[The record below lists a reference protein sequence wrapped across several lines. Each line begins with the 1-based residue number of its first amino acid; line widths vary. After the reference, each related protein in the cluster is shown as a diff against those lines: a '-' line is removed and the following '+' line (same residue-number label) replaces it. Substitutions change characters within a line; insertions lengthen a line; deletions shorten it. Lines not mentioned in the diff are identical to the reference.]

1 MVYIAFF
8 LILGQIGKRESGFY
22 QRLTTA
28 FTCYLQLVTSLTF
41 DLKMTTEKFI
51 GRSEA
56 AQNIRALIKQVAP
69 TDISV
74 LITGESGT
82 GKEVAASQIHEL
94 SFRRGNPLITV
105 NCGAIPEGIFESEVF
120 GHEKGSFTG
129 ADKLRRGYFELADK
143 GTIFLDE
150 IGEMPLNSQVKI
162 LRILERGEFMRVGG
176 SVNISTDVR
185 VIAATNR
192 DLTEE
197 VAAGRFRSDLF
208 YRLKAVNIY
217 LPPLRERR
225 EDIPLLANFFVEDF
239 CQRNHIP
246 APEITSDGMDLIA
259 KHPWSGNIRELKNF
273 LESLVTLEKGRVFDR
288 YAIGRL
294 LSPVKIPE
302 AQLPVY
308 LHRSPEQMERELIYR
323 TLLELRREIWE
334 MRQMLGKLVDREK
347 ELEVEHISLE
357 EMEREQIK
365 AALERLGGNRRL
377 TAQALGIGE
386 RTLYRKLK
394 EYGLK

>member
-1 MVYIAFF
+1 MNP
-8 LILGQIGKRESGFY
+8 
-22 QRLTTA
+22 
-28 FTCYLQLVTSLTF
+28 
-41 DLKMTTEKFI
+41 EKFI

-82 GKEVAASQIHEL
+82 GKEVAAAMIHEL
-94 SFRRGNPLITV
+94 SYRKDKPLITV

-162 LRILERGEFMRVGG
+162 LRILETGEFMRVGG
-176 SVNISTDVR
+176 SLNISTDVR

-192 DLTEE
+192 DLAEE
-197 VAAGRFRSDLF
+197 VAAGRFRSDLY

-225 EDIPLLANFFVEDF
+225 EDIPPLANFFIEDF

-246 APEITSDGMDLIA
+246 APEITSDAMDLIL

-288 YAIGRL
+288 HTVGRL
-294 LSPVKIPE
+294 LNPAKTAE

-308 LHRSPEQMERELIYR
+308 IHRSAEQMERELIYR

-334 MRQMLGKLVDREK
+334 MRQMLGKLVDREQ
-347 ELEVEHISLE
+347 ELEVDNISLE

-365 AALERLGGNRRL
+365 GTLERLGGNRRL

-394 EYGLK
+394 EYGLN